1 MHELTLQLADGRDGY
16 RPHER
21 LRGTAGWQL
30 TRTATAM
37 EVRLCWFVEV
47 QGVPEV
53 RVVQTVR
60 YDAPLAQEQRPFEFV
75 LPAAPY
81 SYAGALATLSWAI
94 ELVAIPEKEFVRV
107 LFKLGPQADL
117 VELWRQLE

>member
-1 MHELTLQLADGRDGY
+1 MNVRPPGRFDRR
-16 RPHER
+16 RPEQG
-21 LRGTAGWQL
+21 LRINH
-30 TRTATAM
+30 RI
-37 EVRLCWFVEV
+37 R
-47 QGVPEV
+47 VPEV

-60 YDAPLAQEQRPFEFV
+60 YDAPLAQEQRSFEFV

-107 LFKLGPQADL
+107 LFKLGPHADV
-117 VELWRQLE
+117 VELFGQLE